1 MKYTSNY
8 SLRKP
13 DITDIVDINDFN
25 TNVDKIDAEI
35 KKVNDSL
42 TNNVSNLTSQLEQIE
57 MNKAG
62 IDYVDNKINKVVGG
76 TPKGV
81 YPNITALEE
90 AFPTGVEGIYITD
103 DDKYWNYYDGER
115 WVKGGIYQGNGI
127 SEDSVKDIHCKS
139 MLTETNSLNSISN
152 LLENSKKPTIGGK
165 LNLNVKLENGILTC
179 TKDINKTFGFIAF
192 SLSNNLI
199 FNATSKTKWLM
210 YYEESLN
217 VHCIGLNGV
226 DLGKKIIVDMN
237 NFNVTSNGQINFD
250 EVLEGDLISI
260 TFASKLEVYKVING
274 VRKMLFELD
283 SPNRIGFLVGGA
295 DGEIAKNLRDGNLKN
310 ELILSNV
317 LTGFKNENLVL
328 DRIGLLTDLT
338 LPTATSSDL
347 EYSYSYDGLNVTN
360 ILNEKTFGTFAFD
373 NNNEIMFTATDS
385 TKFIIY
391 KEDDVN
397 CYFVELTG
405 VNKGN
410 LISLNKNDNSISVVG
425 KTTIEND
432 FTSGDLL
439 MFIKY
444 QNTFYLLN
452 RTKSNVIFRLYD
464 FNKFGFVV
472 AGYRGYIAKSIRE
485 FKSTYLVS
493 DILLKSISNSEYGE
507 YKGKNIACFGDSITW
522 YDTQVPD
529 PNWTTIKDYTPI
541 KGYVSYIRD
550 ILGANT
556 INEGIS
562 GQTTEEICARIREY
576 DFSDCVATTI
586 TSGTNDFLH
595 NKPLGELKPIGS
607 EYDTTTFYGAYQSA
621 LEYIIKNYPK
631 VKIYL
636 ATHIR
641 GWKNVNNGIIA
652 SDRTYVDALIKI
664 AELYGLPIVD
674 WNKITRI
681 NEANKTY
688 FSIDNVEHEPVNY
701 YFHPSDEF
709 HKYMGETLV
718 SLIKNN

>member
-1 MKYTSNY
+1 MNNNEMLKKINKHENKDIPE
-8 SLRKP
+8 LREQL
-13 DITDIVDINDFN
+13 DTIN
-25 TNVDKIDAEI
+25 T
-35 KKVNDSL
+35 
-42 TNNVSNLTSQLEQIE
+42 
-57 MNKAG
+57 NKAG
-62 IDYVDNKINKVVGG
+62 IDYVDNKVSKLIGG
-76 TPKGV
+76 TPKAV
-81 YPNITALEE
+81 YPNISSLEE
-90 AFPTGVEGIYITD
+90 EFPMGAEGIYITD

-115 WVKGGIYQGNGI
+115 WTKGGIYQGNGI

-152 LLENSKKPTIGGK
+152 LLENSKKPIIGGK

-179 TKDINKTFGFIAF
+179 IKDGDKAFGFVAF

-210 YYEESLN
+210 YYEENLN
-217 VHCIGLNGV
+217 AHCIGLNGV
-226 DLGKKIIVDMN
+226 DLGKKIIVNMN
-237 NFNVTSNGQINFD
+237 NFNVTSNGEISFD
-250 EVLEGDLISI
+250 EVLDGDLLSI
-260 TFASKLEVYKVING
+260 TFASKLEAYKVIDG
-274 VRKMLFELD
+274 VKKLLFEID
-283 SPNRIGFLVGGA
+283 SPNRIGFLVGGT

-317 LTGFKNENLVL
+317 LTGFKNENLVM
-328 DRIGLLTDLT
+328 DRIGLLTDLS
-338 LPTATSSDL
+338 LPTITTNDL
-347 EYSYSYDGLNVTN
+347 ECNYGYDGLNVTN
-360 ILNEKTFGTFAFD
+360 VLNEKTFGTCVF
-373 NNNEIMFTATDS
+373 NSLNETMFTATDS

-391 KEDDVN
+391 KEDDEN
-397 CYFVELTG
+397 YYFVELTG

-410 LISLNKNDNSISVVG
+410 LISLNKNNNSISVVG
-425 KTTIEND
+425 KTTIENE
-432 FTSGDLL
+432 FTSDDLL
-439 MFIKY
+439 MFVKY
-444 QNTFYLLN
+444 ENTFYLLN
-452 RTKSNVIFRLYD
+452 RTKSNVVFRLYD
-464 FNKFGFVV
+464 FNKFGFVIS
-472 AGYRGYIAKSIRE
+472 GYRGYIAKSIRDL
-485 FKSTYLVS
+485 KSTYLVS
-493 DILLKSISNSEYGE
+493 DILLKSVSILEYGD
-507 YKGKNIACFGDSITW
+507 YKGKNIVCFGDSITW

-541 KGYVSYIRD
+541 KGYVSYLRD

-556 INEGIS
+556 INEGVS
-562 GQTTEEICARIREY
+562 GQTTEEICKRIIGY
-576 DFSDCVATTI
+576 DFSNCVATTI

-595 NKPLGELKPIGS
+595 DKPLGELKPIGS

-641 GWKNVNNGIIA
+641 GWKNVNNGIVA
-652 SDRTYVDALIKI
+652 SDRTYADALIKI

-688 FSIDNVEHEPVNY
+688 FSIDNVDHDPVNY
-701 YFHPSDEF
+701 YFHPTDEY